1 MIAFWGVDECYKK
14 SKWQSN
20 WEIVQTVT
28 QVVSNN
34 PPGSG
39 QKQKCLSTEFL
50 LAAKTKPLVED
61 HIQLQNKKENKT
73 QTWNNLIWEK
83 WMMAFLQLFCW
94 KAQISTKRNQPSV
107 LDVLEHKYLLVLFF
121 DL

>member
-20 WEIVQTVT
+20 SEIVQTVT
-28 QVVSNN
+28 EAVSNN
-34 PPGSG
+34 SPGNG

-50 LAAKTKPLVED
+50 LATKTKPLVGD

-83 WMMAFLQLFCW
+83 
-94 KAQISTKRNQPSV
+94 
-107 LDVLEHKYLLVLFF
+107 
-121 DL
+121 